1 MRPAFARAGP
11 AVVTQ
16 YRPLTTESIPAA
28 EASSIVAAQRVHRPI
43 SPHLSIYKPQI
54 PWMLSM
60 MNRITGA
67 VLSGGITSAAPF
79 HTFLVVP
86 VLRFSFVTVVICSFV
101 VLSGTMGVGFVGM
114 QADL

>member
-28 EASSIVAAQRVHRPI
+28 EASSIVAAQRLHRPI

-67 VLSGGITSAAPF
+67 VLSGGIPPAVPLY
-79 HTFLVVP
+79 TF
-86 VLRFSFVTVVICSFV
+86 FV
-101 VLSGTMGVGFVGM
+101 VLVLHFSNVALVISSIVVS
-114 QADL
+114 